1 MFALLLMIMVYNGP
15 GLGET
20 TAFLVKNATSYFCQF
35 KRRHLQ
41 LPLGSSPRDNSCIQK
56 MFFFFSTVVAAACS
70 GAQITEG
77 VEVNIKSEQTQ
88 ISLKAL
94 GSLSQFLKYSL
105 NFAAGLHK
113 LWYPGIRD
121 MSTWSKLGAH
131 GEHGDVFLFS
141 NLSAL

>member
-1 MFALLLMIMVYNGP
+1 MIILMIMVHNWS

-56 MFFFFSTVVAAACS
+56 MFLFSTVVAAACS
-70 GAQITEG
+70 GAHIAEG

-88 ISLKAL
+88 I
-94 GSLSQFLKYSL
+94 Y
-105 NFAAGLHK
+105 
-113 LWYPGIRD
+113 
-121 MSTWSKLGAH
+121 T
-131 GEHGDVFLFS
+131 
-141 NLSAL
+141 